1 MSQPTTSGVADGP
14 TGSATAC
21 ARTPP
26 YQGTRPGPFG
36 MKIFTPERAGRT
48 PQSASAQPPE
58 QVLVLDLARV
68 QDLAVGGY
76 DLEAGYV
83 VAGRPN

>member
-1 MSQPTTSGVADGP
+1 MGGVRPAGSGV
-14 TGSATAC
+14 
-21 ARTPP
+21 
-26 YQGTRPGPFG
+26 
-36 MKIFTPERAGRT
+36 KIFIPNGPGRV

-76 DLEAGYV
+76 DFEAGYV